1 MIEHI
6 QNFFETLLGTVLPQ
20 WFYNAFGIVI
30 LMAMLLTFLKLVFPK
45 LSKYVWISVLAIT
58 LGYLVYEIIP
68 FWGVGTAGFGGIAY
82 AH

>member
-6 QNFFETLLGTVLPQ
+6 KTFFDRLLGTSLPQ

-30 LMAMLLTFLKLVFPK
+30 LMSLLLSFLKLAFPK
-45 LSKYVWISVLAIT
+45 LSKYVWISILAIT

-68 FWGVGTAGFGGIAY
+68 FWGVGAISSGGLVY
-82 AH
+82 VN